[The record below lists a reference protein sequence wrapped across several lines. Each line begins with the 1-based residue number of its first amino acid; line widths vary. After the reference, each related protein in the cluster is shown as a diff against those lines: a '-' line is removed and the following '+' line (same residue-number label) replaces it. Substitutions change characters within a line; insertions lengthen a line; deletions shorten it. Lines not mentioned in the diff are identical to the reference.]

1 MTDRKTI
8 NITLGDK
15 AFDVPMFRLSQ
26 HWLIVKILKG
36 DSEDVPFQ
44 VLKIALEGEDGCGI
58 EDASHVNFKLGEMRV
73 AVSTIL
79 EFNGYRQETPDPNGA
94 APVAPGHS

>member
-26 HWLIVKILKG
+26 HWLIVKILTNK
-36 DSEDVPFQ
+36 S
-44 VLKIALEGEDGCGI
+44 LI
-58 EDASHVNFKLGEMRV
+58 
-73 AVSTIL
+73 
-79 EFNGYRQETPDPNGA
+79 
-94 APVAPGHS
+94 